1 MMSIRKEFVTN
12 SPEES
17 ISLAHSLGKI
27 LRAGDVIAYSG
38 DLGAGKTTF
47 TRGLASGMGLSDL
60 VTSPTFSLVH
70 VYGRPPLQLC
80 HFDMYRI
87 TDPDELETTG
97 YYDYLPEES
106 VFAIEWSENI
116 ISALPD
122 DLIQIRIE
130 TLGETSRKII
140 LEVPEITENSE
151 SKERRERFADFG
163 N

>member
-1 MMSIRKEFVTN
+1 MIRKEFITS

-17 ISLAHSLGKI
+17 IALAQQFGKL

-47 TRGLASGMGLSDL
+47 TRGIALGMGLPDL
-60 VTSPTFSLVH
+60 VTSPTFALVH
-70 VYGRPPLQLC
+70 VYGKPPLQLC

-87 TDPDELETTG
+87 TDPEELETTG

-106 VFAIEWSENI
+106 VFVIEWSENI
-116 ISALPD
+116 LSALPEQMIK
-122 DLIQIRIE
+122 IQIE
-130 TLGETSRKII
+130 SLHEEQRKII
-140 LEVPEITENSE
+140 LELPEHTE
-151 SKERRERFADFG
+151 RGERFADFG

>member
-1 MMSIRKEFVTN
+1 MSIRKEFVTN

-47 TRGLASGMGLSDL
+47 TRGLASGMGLPDL

-87 TDPDELETTG
+87 TDPEELETTG

-106 VFAIEWSENI
+106 VFVIEWSENI
-116 ISALPD
+116 LSALPGH
-122 DLIQIRIE
+122 LIRIRIE
-130 TLGETSRKII
+130 TLGEESRRII
-140 LEVPEITENSE
+140 LELPEITEN
-151 SKERRERFADFG
+151 KEGRERFADFG

>member
-1 MMSIRKEFVTN
+1 MSKSIRKEFITN

-17 ISLAHSLGKI
+17 ISLAHSLGKT

-47 TRGLASGMGLSDL
+47 TRGLASGMGLPDL
-60 VTSPTFSLVH
+60 VTSPTFALVH
-70 VYGRPPLQLC
+70 VYGAPPLQLC

-97 YYDYLPEES
+97 YYDYSPEES

-116 ISALPD
+116 LSALPD
-122 DLIQIRIE
+122 NLIHIRIE
-130 TLGETSRKII
+130 TLSESSRKII
-140 LEVPEITENSE
+140 LELPEDAEFLKI
-151 SKERRERFADFG
+151 
-163 N
+163 

>member
-1 MMSIRKEFVTN
+1 MIRKEFITN

-17 ISLAHSLGKI
+17 ISLAQRFGKL

-47 TRGLASGMGLSDL
+47 TRGIALGMGLPDL
-60 VTSPTFSLVH
+60 VTSPTFALVH
-70 VYGRPPLQLC
+70 VYGRSPLQLC

-87 TDPDELETTG
+87 TDPEELETTG

-106 VFAIEWSENI
+106 VFVIEWSENI
-116 ISALPD
+116 LSALPEKIIR
-122 DLIQIRIE
+122 IQIE
-130 TLGETSRKII
+130 SLQEEQRKII
-140 LEVPEITENSE
+140 LEIPENT
-151 SKERRERFADFG
+151 ERRERFADFG

>member
-1 MMSIRKEFVTN
+1 MRIRKEFMTN

-17 ISLAHSLGKI
+17 ISLAYSLGKI
-27 LRAGDVIAYSG
+27 LRPGDVIAYSG

-47 TRGLASGMGLSDL
+47 TRGLASGMGLTDL
-60 VTSPTFSLVH
+60 VTSPTFNLVH

-87 TDPDELETTG
+87 TNPGELETTG

-116 ISALPD
+116 ISALPKN
-122 DLIQIRIE
+122 LIRIRIE
-130 TLGETSRKII
+130 TLGEESRKII
-140 LEVPEITENSE
+140 LEVPETI
-151 SKERRERFADFG
+151 ERGERFANFG

>member
-1 MMSIRKEFVTN
+1 MIRKEFITD

-17 ISLAHSLGKI
+17 INLAKRFGK
-27 LRAGDVIAYSG
+27 LLQAGDVIAYSG

-47 TRGLASGMGLSDL
+47 TRGIALGMGLPDL
-60 VTSPTFSLVH
+60 VTSPTFALVH

-87 TDPDELETTG
+87 TDPEELETTG

-106 VFAIEWSENI
+106 VFVIEWSENI
-116 ISALPD
+116 LSALPEKIIR
-122 DLIQIRIE
+122 IQIE
-130 TLGETSRKII
+130 SLQEEQRKII
-140 LEVPEITENSE
+140 LEIPEDT
-151 SKERRERFADFG
+151 ERRERFADFG

>member
-1 MMSIRKEFVTN
+1 MIRKEFITN

-17 ISLAHSLGKI
+17 ISLAQRFGRL

-47 TRGLASGMGLSDL
+47 TRGIALGMGLPDL
-60 VTSPTFSLVH
+60 VTSPTFALVH

-87 TDPDELETTG
+87 TDPEEIETTG

-106 VFAIEWSENI
+106 VFVIEWSENI
-116 ISALPD
+116 LSVLPEKIIR
-122 DLIQIRIE
+122 IQIE
-130 TLGETSRKII
+130 SLQEEQRKII
-140 LEVPEITENSE
+140 LEIPENT
-151 SKERRERFADFG
+151 ERRERFADFG

>member
-1 MMSIRKEFVTN
+1 MIRKEFITN

-17 ISLAHSLGKI
+17 ISLAQRFGKL

-47 TRGLASGMGLSDL
+47 TRGIALGMGLPDL
-60 VTSPTFSLVH
+60 VTSPTFALVH

-87 TDPDELETTG
+87 TDPEELETTG

-106 VFAIEWSENI
+106 VFVIEWSENI
-116 ISALPD
+116 LSALPEKIIR
-122 DLIQIRIE
+122 IQIE
-130 TLGETSRKII
+130 SLQEEQRKII
-140 LEVPEITENSE
+140 LEIPENT
-151 SKERRERFADFG
+151 ERRERFADFG